1 MEQKSQNL
9 QLALPNSASIFFT
22 NKDNKD
28 GCIQE
33 RMGSSLLGNSNRRRI
48 DFTGTTTSYKFVGNK
63 GSKNSFPSISQA
75 ASHES

>member
-1 MEQKSQNL
+1 MDQKSQDL
-9 QLALPNSASIFFT
+9 QWALPNSVSTFF
-22 NKDNKD
+22 NVKD

-33 RMGSSLLGNSNRRRI
+33 RLRSSLLGNSNRRGI
-48 DFTGTTTSYKFVGNK
+48 DFTETTTSYKFVGNK